1 MYLSK
6 IAYYKFI
13 PRESFNFVDFL
24 LLLDVDIGSTI
35 KKTGV
40 VAFKKTFLYQG
51 DILKIK
57 SALNVSYETI
67 MILIDTH
74 VQHQNCY
81 FQES

>member
-6 IAYYKFI
+6 ITYYKFI

-40 VAFKKTFLYQG
+40 LAFKKNLFISRRYFKNQKCIKCFL
-51 DILKIK
+51 
-57 SALNVSYETI
+57 
-67 MILIDTH
+67 
-74 VQHQNCY
+74 
-81 FQES
+81 

>member
-6 IAYYKFI
+6 ITYYKFI

-40 VAFKKTFLYQG
+40 VAFKKNPFY
-51 DILKIK
+51 IK
-57 SALNVSYETI
+57 AI
-67 MILIDTH
+67 
-74 VQHQNCY
+74 
-81 FQES
+81 F

>member
-6 IAYYKFI
+6 ITYYKFI

-40 VAFKKTFLYQG
+40 VP
-51 DILKIK
+51 
-57 SALNVSYETI
+57 
-67 MILIDTH
+67 
-74 VQHQNCY
+74 
-81 FQES
+81 